1 MYEKYHC
8 NDGSNCFFFFCRS
21 ECTANV
27 GSQKKNPTV
36 DSINAKYADKIV
48 PPRPALTIDQVYPV
62 IGQYQSTVNMD
73 ASNVAVVLDEASHG
87 IIWVT
92 GLPQGKIK
100 AMLKRSPATYRI
112 PAQTGE
118 DGKMIPEGTLIYDKD
133 ANVLNIVIGKPFN
146 ENDPGQVFLPK
157 TTDEVVAEEPVTVK
171 TKTKTSAGKTKTKE
185 VQPKAWTYTGTK
197 IEKTTA
203 SNQ

>member
-1 MYEKYHC
+1 MMAVIAFSFSAAV
-8 NDGSNCFFFFCRS
+8 NAQQTWDP
-21 ECTANV
+21 
-27 GSQKKNPTV
+27 KKNPTV

-197 IEKTTA
+197 VEKSTA